1 MLEITIPK
9 IEGFND
15 LTGEF
20 VIVSKE
26 TTLLLEHSLLSMS
39 KWESKWHK
47 PFLDTREEHSI
58 EESIDYIRC
67 MTISPKNV
75 DRELYRNIPQNTMDK
90 ITNYIDDSMTAT
102 KFKES
107 NTSNGVSKIVTSEII
122 YYWMITYN
130 IPFDPCEKWHLNRL
144 TTLIRVCS
152 EKNSPQKKM
161 SKSEIME
168 QNRRLNEQRKAQMN
182 SKG

>member
-1 MLEITIPK
+1 MLEITIPR

-20 VIVSKE
+20 ITVSEE
-26 TTLLLEHSLLSMS
+26 TTLLLEHSLLSMA

-47 PFLDTREEHSI
+47 PFLDSHKEHTV

-67 MTISPKNV
+67 MTISPKHV
-75 DRELYRNIPQNTMDK
+75 DPELYRNIPQYLMDK
-90 ITNYIDDSMTAT
+90 ITEYIDNPMTAT
-102 KFKES
+102 WFSDS
-107 NTSNGVSKIVTSEII
+107 NQSSGPSKTVTSEVI

-152 EKNSPQKKM
+152 EKNGPQKKM
-161 SKSEIME
+161 SKAQVME
-168 QNRRLNEQRKAQMN
+168 RNRRLNEQRRAQMK

>member
-1 MLEITIPK
+1 MLEVTIPR

-20 VIVSKE
+20 ITVSKE
-26 TTLLLEHSLLSMS
+26 ETLLLEHSLLSMA

-47 PFLDTREEHSI
+47 PFLDSCKEHTV

-75 DRELYRNIPQNTMDK
+75 DPGLYRNVPQNVMDK
-90 ITNYIDDSMTAT
+90 ITNYIDDPMTAT
-102 KFKES
+102 WFSDS
-107 NTSNGVSKIVTSEII
+107 NHSSGRSNAVTSEII

-168 QNRRLNEQRKAQMN
+168 RNRRLNEQRKAQMN